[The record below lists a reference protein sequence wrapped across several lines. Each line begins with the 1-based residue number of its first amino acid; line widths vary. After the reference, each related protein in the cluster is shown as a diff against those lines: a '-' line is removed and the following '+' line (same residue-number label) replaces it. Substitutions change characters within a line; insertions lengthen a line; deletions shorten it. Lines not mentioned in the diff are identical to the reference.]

1 MRTARRRAC
10 EGFALIESIAVLALS
25 ALVLLTM
32 LIAAD
37 LVTRNAAATS
47 RRAHEVE
54 TLATGFAAMKR
65 DLSGVMFVRGGTGAK
80 APILFQG
87 TAATLGFVVERDR
100 PDLGYSNSLI
110 WIAAR
115 YEEGRGML
123 ERSSARLLPQNTSFG
138 GVAFG
143 DTAVLISG
151 PWTYRFAYARLREE
165 GAIEWTD
172 SWSGAG
178 ALPRAVRLEVLD
190 AGGVPVV
197 PALIV
202 GLRVDAELKC
212 ADSDFG
218 CPEDK
223 AGETPEEEVAD
234 EDENEE

>member
-1 MRTARRRAC
+1 VRTARRRGC

-47 RRAHEVE
+47 RRAHQVE

-65 DLSGVMFVRGGTGAK
+65 DLSGVMFVRGGSGPK

-87 TAATLGFVVERDR
+87 TAGTLGFVVERDR

-110 WIAAR
+110 WVAAR

-123 ERSSARLLPQNTSFG
+123 ERSSARLLPQDASFA
-138 GVAFG
+138 GVTFG

-151 PWTYRFAYARLREE
+151 PWTYRFAYARSRG

-172 SWSGAG
+172 SWSGAR
-178 ALPRAVRLEVLD
+178 ALPRGVRLEVLD
-190 AGGVPVV
+190 AGGAPVV
-197 PALIV
+197 PPLVV
-202 GLRVDAELKC
+202 GLGVDAELNC
-212 ADSDFG
+212 AESDFG
-218 CPEDK
+218 CPED
-223 AGETPEEEVAD
+223 ETAEMPEEEVTD
-234 EDENEE
+234 EDEDAE

>member
-1 MRTARRRAC
+1 VRTGRRRAV

-54 TLATGFAAMKR
+54 ALATGFAAIKR
-65 DLSGVMFVRGGTGAK
+65 DVSGATFMRSGTSSK

-87 TAATLGFVVERDR
+87 TASALGFVVERDR

-110 WIAAR
+110 WIEAR
-115 YEEGRGML
+115 YENGRGTL
-123 ERSSARLLPQNTSFG
+123 ERSSARLLPQITGFAG
-138 GVAFG
+138 AAFA

-151 PWTYRFAYARLREE
+151 PWTYRFAYARPRD
-165 GAIEWTD
+165 GKVEWTE
-172 SWSGAG
+172 SWSSAS

-190 AGGVPVV
+190 AGNAPVV
-197 PALIV
+197 PPLVV
-202 GLRVDAELKC
+202 GLGVDAELNC
-212 ADSDFG
+212 AESEYG
-218 CPEDK
+218 CPEEEAAEK
-223 AGETPEEEVAD
+223 SEEEIPD
-234 EDENEE
+234 EAENEE

>member
-1 MRTARRRAC
+1 VRTARRRAC
-10 EGFALIESIAVLALS
+10 EGFALIESIVVLALS

-54 TLATGFAAMKR
+54 TLASGFAAMKR
-65 DLSGVMFVRGGTGAK
+65 DLSGVMFVRGGTSAK
-80 APILFQG
+80 SPILFQG
-87 TAATLGFVVERDR
+87 TAGTLGFVVERDR

-115 YEEGRGML
+115 YEEGRGTL
-123 ERSSARLLPQNTSFG
+123 ERSSARLLPQNTSFA

-151 PWTYRFAYARLREE
+151 PWTYRFTYARPRG

-172 SWSGAG
+172 SWSGARG
-178 ALPRAVRLEVLD
+178 LPRAVRLEVLD
-190 AGGVPVV
+190 AGGAPVV
-197 PALIV
+197 PPLVA
-202 GLRVDAELKC
+202 GLSVDAELNC

-218 CPEDK
+218 CPEEE
-223 AGETPEEEVAD
+223 AAETPEEEVRD
-234 EDENEE
+234 EDDNEE